1 MNKQRHKSQLSVFK
15 NNHNEVYFNNNTSFL
30 DVNNDSMMKEKSARG
45 DTSRLNISN
54 LKTLY
59 TNNAS

>member
-1 MNKQRHKSQLSVFK
+1 
-15 NNHNEVYFNNNTSFL
+15 
-30 DVNNDSMMKEKSARG
+30 MMKEKSARG